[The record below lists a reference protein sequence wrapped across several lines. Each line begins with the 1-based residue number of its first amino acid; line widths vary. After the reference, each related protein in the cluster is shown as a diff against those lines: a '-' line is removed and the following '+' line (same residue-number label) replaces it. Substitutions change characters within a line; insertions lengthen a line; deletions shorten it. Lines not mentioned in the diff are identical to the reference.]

1 MKKIRNYI
9 ILLLFTVIVLYFTL
23 KDNFS
28 SILNTILKMNPI
40 WFIIALLLM
49 LIGCMLKTLVLKN
62 YVNQYNKDYSY
73 SKALKL
79 QLESAFFNGITPFS
93 SGGQPFQIIVLKN
106 DGVKV
111 GHSTNVIFIAS
122 FIYQFS
128 LFIISTVC
136 IIANQF
142 LHLFS
147 PDSHIKYLSI
157 LGYVINIVFMAFLLL
172 VIFNKKM
179 KKKLVKFISKIIRKM
194 KFIKK
199 REELVSKLEE
209 TTDVMEESSV
219 LIRKDRHGFISCT
232 IYDVLA
238 NILYCSI
245 PFFLGQAMGLGT
257 DISLINAIIT
267 SSYVILIGFFV
278 PIPGGTGGLEYA
290 FVALFTNFISDPLAK
305 SMMLVWRFVTYY
317 LGVIVGGIVLNLD
330 KKKK

>member
-9 ILLLFTVIVLYFTL
+9 ILLLFTVLVLYFTL

-28 SILNTILKMNPI
+28 SIFNTIMTMNPI
-40 WFIIALLLM
+40 WFIVAMIVIFISCL
-49 LIGCMLKTLVLKN
+49 LKTLVLKN
-62 YVNQYNKDYSY
+62 YVNQYKKDYTY
-73 SKALKL
+73 GQALKL
-79 QLESAFFNGITPFS
+79 QVESAFFNGITPFS

-106 DGVKV
+106 DGVRV

-128 LFIISTVC
+128 LFVISTVC

-157 LGYVINIVFMAFLLL
+157 LGYLINIGFMAFLLL

-179 KKKLVKFISKIIRKM
+179 KRKIVKFVSKILSKM

-199 REELVSKLEE
+199 RDEIIDKLED
-209 TTDVMEESSV
+209 TIDVMEESAV
-219 LIRKDRHGFISCT
+219 LIKKDRKGFVLCS
-232 IYDVLA
+232 IYDILA
-238 NILYCSI
+238 NVLYCSI
-245 PFFLGQAMGLGT
+245 PFFLGLAMGLGPQ
-257 DISLINAIIT
+257 ISLVNAIIT
-267 SSYVILIGFFV
+267 SAYVILIGFFV

-290 FVALFTNFISDPLAK
+290 FVALFTNFITDPLAR

-317 LGVIVGGIVLNLD
+317 LGVVVGAIVLNLD